1 MAQLRIIMSLALFL
15 NLGIGVSFARY
26 QDETYAETR
35 ELLLQLQRD
44 SGNKSLKKLFEE
56 GVERMPDLIR
66 ALYDSEQKVN
76 LNSQVVIKYLGAP
89 KGLVAAEEWYAHR
102 RAQGK
107 GYWFPPIE
115 LLSEDR
121 ILDGEDGDPAKLVL
135 TSLHQAKDSQ
145 EKMHAKIIAHNK
157 NLDAVLIEVIYGEI
171 FTEGWH
177 VVLKREHGKWRV
189 VSNNLVWQS

>member
-1 MAQLRIIMSLALFL
+1 MSLALFL

-44 SGNKSLKKLFEE
+44 SGNKPLKKLFEE

-66 ALYDSEQKVN
+66 ALYDPEHKVN

-89 KGLVAAEEWYAHR
+89 KGLAALEEWYAHR

-115 LLSEDR
+115 LLSEDK

-189 VSNNLVWQS
+189 ISNNLVWQT